1 MNESNDGQAS
11 NGVPALPPP
20 ENEHA
25 IVNTLE
31 FTNAIHGE
39 EEPED
44 AEEGDIAGVAEEG
57 EPLNTAPSKGRGLAF
72 SSDELLL
79 VARSYMITS
88 EDAVHGTSQK
98 ANVFWESMCSKYN
111 ALVAQANALH
121 KEVPGY
127 VVISKRTWESLRG
140 VWRRQLQPAVA
151 KFAGIVLTNPPPSG
165 HKKDDAKM
173 NLYYENK

>member
-57 EPLNTAPSKGRGLAF
+57 EPLNTAPSKGRGSTF

-98 ANVFWESMCSKYN
+98 ANVFWENMCSKYN

-121 KEVPGY
+121 KESVTRR
-127 VVISKRTWESLRG
+127 KRLQERES
-140 VWRRQLQPAVA
+140 
-151 KFAGIVLTNPPPSG
+151 TNV
-165 HKKDDAKM
+165 
-173 NLYYENK
+173 